1 MFGRQLKSK
10 THLNSHTCLLC
21 ASKARLATKEDPI
34 NEGMIPDDFAESET

>member
-10 THLNSHTCLLC
+10 THLKGLTCLLC

-34 NEGMIPDDFAESET
+34 NEGMNPDDFAASET